1 MDAERQDS
9 RSGNGLDKPN
19 GVRHA
24 PFRTKGE
31 GLKSRERVNMD
42 ANELKR
48 REDALVE
55 EIVKRLPEFV
65 RMCDQDVEVVLLH
78 QDAFAAAYQDEEYRL
93 LGMAIKYAGLRGKEV
108 HIIGE
113 NRATLKRDE
122 A

>member
-1 MDAERQDS
+1 
-9 RSGNGLDKPN
+9 
-19 GVRHA
+19 
-24 PFRTKGE
+24 
-31 GLKSRERVNMD
+31 MD

-48 REDALVE
+48 REDALAE
-55 EIVKRLPEFV
+55 EIVKRLPEFI
-65 RMCDQDVEVVLLH
+65 RMCEQDVEFLMLH

-113 NRATLKRDE
+113 NRSTLKRDE